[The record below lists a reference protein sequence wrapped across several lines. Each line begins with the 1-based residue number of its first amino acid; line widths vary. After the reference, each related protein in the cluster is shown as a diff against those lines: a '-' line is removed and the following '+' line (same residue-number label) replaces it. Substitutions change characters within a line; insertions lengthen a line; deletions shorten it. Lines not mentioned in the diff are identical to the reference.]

1 MRRRRKVKYWIGQLH
16 LWLGLVSGLVVLIVS
31 LTGCLFVFQKEISE
45 AMHKEWFF
53 VEAAR
58 AGGTPSGKRGE
69 TLQLGVPGAT
79 LPLGVLKE
87 KAAAVLGAS
96 CPVANIIT
104 WSQPDRTWEFMAYRE
119 NDSAL
124 TYFGAVEYFKSV
136 YINPYTGAVTG
147 VRDYKTDVFNIVKYL
162 HWSLLLSTRY
172 GQPVVG
178 WSTLVFVILLV
189 TGLVLW
195 WPGKWTKALRDRS
208 FKIKWKASFRRVNYD
223 LHNVPGFYSLL
234 PALLISLTGLVFAF
248 RWAAGFFYF
257 VAAGTTAA
265 PRVVAARSDT
275 AVVVSVPRV
284 GGVGDP
290 AGAGRVDPLERAL
303 QEARLRLPAASRYM
317 VSPAVGREGVVYLY
331 AYRGKETYYDYD
343 VLQFDQYSGVLLD
356 HRRDKDKNSGEKL
369 VGMNYDIHV
378 GAIAGLTGKI
388 IAFIASLICAS
399 LPVTGFIIWWGKKY
413 KKIDKMPNKERGP
426 MV

>member
-1 MRRRRKVKYWIGQLH
+1 MRRRRTVKYWIGQLH

-31 LTGCLFVFQKEISE
+31 LTGCVFVFQKEISE

-53 VEAAR
+53 VEAPHA
-58 AGGTPSGKRGE
+58 A
-69 TLQLGVPGAT
+69 AT
-79 LPLGVLKE
+79 LPLDSLKE
-87 KAAAVLGAS
+87 KAAAVLGPFH
-96 CPVANIIT
+96 PVANVIAYA
-104 WSQPDRTWEFMAYRE
+104 QPDRTWEFIAYRE

-124 TYFGAVEYFKSV
+124 TYFGAVEYFQSV

-147 VRDYKTDVFNIVKYL
+147 VRDYRTDFFNIVKYL

-189 TGLVLW
+189 SGLVLW
-195 WPGKWTKALRDRS
+195 WPKRWSKALRDRS

-275 AVVVSVPRV
+275 AV
-284 GGVGDP
+284 
-290 AGAGRVDPLERAL
+290 AGRVDPLDRAL
-303 QEARLRLPAASRYM
+303 LQARLRLPSAARYM
-317 VSPAVGREGVVYLY
+317 VSPAAGREGVIYLY

-343 VLQFDQYSGVLLD
+343 VLLFDQYTGALLD
-356 HRRDKDKNSGEKL
+356 HRRDKDKNAGEKL

-388 IAFIASLICAS
+388 IAFIASLVCAS
-399 LPVTGFIIWWGKKY
+399 LPVTGFLIWWGKKY
-413 KKIDKMPNKERGP
+413 KRIDKNPNKQRGP